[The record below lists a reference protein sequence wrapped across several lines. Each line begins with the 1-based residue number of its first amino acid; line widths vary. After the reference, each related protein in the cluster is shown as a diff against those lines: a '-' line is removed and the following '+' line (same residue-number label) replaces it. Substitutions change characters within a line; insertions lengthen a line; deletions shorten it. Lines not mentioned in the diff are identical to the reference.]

1 MLFFSFLKHNV
12 FAKFF
17 RVLSELKLLLSR
29 LFILS
34 GNVRTCA
41 FCCELYEF
49 IL

>member
-1 MLFFSFLKHNV
+1 MLFFSFLKNYV
-12 FAKFF
+12 FAELLTI
-17 RVLSELKLLLSR
+17 LSELKLLLSR
-29 LFILS
+29 LFVLS